1 MPRVNHGFFTREGG
15 LSSGIYASLNAGLG
29 SSDQRSHVVANRSRI
44 CAHLG
49 ADFLATPHQVHS
61 PDVLVISQ
69 PWDPSSRPVADA
81 VVTPTAGLAIGV
93 LTADCG
99 PVLFADPKAGIVGAA
114 HAGWKGA
121 TSGVLENTIAKM
133 LELGAKP
140 SQIIAALGP
149 TISQANYEV
158 GPEFI
163 ERLIGL
169 DSANARFVVASK
181 KPEHGLFDLPGY
193 ILRRLK
199 NAGVTADWTGQ
210 CTYGDALR
218 FYSYR
223 RTTHLREP
231 DYGRQVSCIMITE

>member
-29 SSDQRSHVVANRSRI
+29 SGDERSHVVANRSRI

-49 ADFLATPHQVHS
+49 AAFLATPHQVHS

-69 PWDPSSRPVADA
+69 PWDASSRPVADA
-81 VVTPTAGLAIGV
+81 VVTLTAGLAIGV

-121 TSGVLENTIAKM
+121 TGGVLENTIAKM
-133 LELGAKP
+133 LDLGAKA

-163 ERLIGL
+163 ERLVGL
-169 DSANARFVVASK
+169 DSANARFVVASR
-181 KPEHGLFDLPGY
+181 KPGHGFFDLPGY

-199 NAGVTADWTGQ
+199 NAGVSAHWTGQ